1 VTSARL
7 RAALERD
14 LDAMLER
21 TATLVAIDSSSHD
34 PEGVDRVSALMAD
47 PFAGMGFAVDR
58 LPLGGRGDRVSAKL
72 DLGAGPKVLVLGH
85 ADTVWPAGTAA
96 EWPFERRGETASG
109 PGIGDMKGCV
119 VMAAHAIAAA
129 LDAGLDGIGSIEVL
143 IVPDEELGSVG
154 SRGWIEERAA
164 GAGACLGLEAGWPGD
179 GVVLERG
186 AVGAVRVL
194 ARGRSAHSSGHEDG
208 GASAVSALAPLVT
221 ALEALGRDG
230 TSVSVG
236 VFRGGVAR
244 QVVPDRA
251 ELLVDLRA
259 PGEEAAQELAGQ
271 LRSLVREHDAPG
283 VEVTVEGG
291 VTRPAL
297 TRERSE
303 GLWRLLQG
311 CAAELGLRLTGH
323 STSGGADSSF
333 AAALG
338 IPAIDGLGPICH
350 DSCART
356 ERIEV
361 RSLVDRG
368 ALMAALLVELAAR
381 WRRRAKGPL
390 RPADLPVEGERRDS
404 NPRPPGS

>member
-1 VTSARL
+1 VTAVRL

-21 TATLVAIDSSSHD
+21 TAALVAIDSGSHD
-34 PEGVDRVSALMAD
+34 AEGVDRVSALMAE
-47 PFAGMGFAVDR
+47 PLAGLGFAVER
-58 LPLGGRGDRVSAKL
+58 LPLEGRGDRVSATL
-72 DLGAGPKVLVLGH
+72 ALGDGPKVLVLGH

-96 EWPFERRGETASG
+96 EWPFERQGETASG
-109 PGIGDMKGCV
+109 PGVGDMKGCV
-119 VMAAHAIAAA
+119 IMAAHAIAAA
-129 LDAGLDGIGSIEVL
+129 LDAGLDGIGSVEL
-143 IVPDEELGSVG
+143 LLVPDEELGSVG

-164 GAGACLGLEAGWPGD
+164 GAAACLGLEAGWPGD

-186 AVGAVRVL
+186 AVGAVRVVG
-194 ARGRSAHSSGHEDG
+194 RGRSAHSSEDG
-208 GASAVSALAPLVT
+208 GASAVSALASLVT
-221 ALEALGRDG
+221 QLEALGDG
-230 TSVSVG
+230 RSSVSVG
-236 VFRGGVAR
+236 VFHGGVAR

-259 PGEEAAQELAGQ
+259 PGEEAAEALVAR
-271 LRSLVREHDAPG
+271 LRSLVREHHAPG
-283 VEVTVEGG
+283 VELTVEGG

-297 TRERSE
+297 PRERSE
-303 GLWRLLQG
+303 GLWRLAQS

-323 STSGGADSSF
+323 ETRGGADSSF

-338 IPAIDGLGPICH
+338 VPAIDGLGPICH

-368 ALMAALLVELAAR
+368 ALMAALLVELAAG
-381 WRRRAKGPL
+381 WR
-390 RPADLPVEGERRDS
+390 GEH
-404 NPRPPGS
+404 

>member
-1 VTSARL
+1 MTPARL
-7 RAALERD
+7 RAAVERD

-21 TATLVAIDSSSHD
+21 TAALVAIDSGSYD
-34 PEGVDRVSALMAD
+34 PRGVDRVSALMAE
-47 PFAGMGFAVDR
+47 PLAGMGFAVER
-58 LPLGGRGDRVSAKL
+58 LPLDGRGDRVSATL
-72 DLGAGPKVLVLGH
+72 SLGTGPRVLVLGH

-96 EWPFERRGETASG
+96 EWPFERRGEMASG
-109 PGIGDMKGCV
+109 PGVGDMKGCV
-119 VMAAHAIAAA
+119 VMATHAIGAA

-143 IVPDEELGSVG
+143 LVPDEELGSVG

-186 AVGAVRVL
+186 AVGALRVL
-194 ARGRSAHSSGHEDG
+194 ARGRSAHSSGHEDS
-208 GASAVSALAPLVT
+208 GASAVSALAPLVGE
-221 ALEALGRDG
+221 LEALGDDG
-230 TSVSVG
+230 SSVSVG

-259 PGEEAAQELAGQ
+259 PDEGVGEELAAQA
-271 LRSLVREHDAPG
+271 RALVREQAAPG
-283 VEVTVEGG
+283 VELTVEGG

-297 TRERSE
+297 PRERSE
-303 GLWRLLQG
+303 GLWRLAQG

-323 STSGGADSSF
+323 STRGGADSSF
-333 AAALG
+333 AAAVG
-338 IPAIDGLGPICH
+338 VPSIDGLGPICH

-368 ALMAALLVELAAR
+368 ALMAALLVELAER
-381 WRRRAKGPL
+381 WR
-390 RPADLPVEGERRDS
+390 V
-404 NPRPPGS
+404 GSGLS